1 MTTRAMLRT
10 AAGLEHTARSRSR
23 GGETPP
29 PAPRVDELVACV
41 RQELLAA
48 GAPAASPALDV
59 RVERIVDVVSR
70 FVLDWVES

>member
-1 MTTRAMLRT
+1 MTTRTMLRT
-10 AAGLEHTARSRSR
+10 ATGLEQTARSRSNS
-23 GGETPP
+23 GETPP
-29 PAPRVDELVACV
+29 PAPRVDELIACV